1 MRGPVS
7 PDQQRIHHPRSD
19 LTAQSHIK
27 AGAGLYDRTPSRV
40 NRHSSNKKARFERAF
55 LKIGTEEGT
64 RTPTAYGHYHLKVA
78 CLPIPPPRQN
88 RLLRNALCYLL
99 LLRSLRYVCR
109 FISRL
114 SCIQNRYIFNS
125 WLSLL
130 YFQDRWIRQT
140 NLSHTISFVFS
151 KER

>member
-1 MRGPVS
+1 MRGLVLPS
-7 PDQQRIHHPRSD
+7 QLRTQHPRSD
-19 LTAQSHIK
+19 LAAQSHIK

-88 RLLRNALCYLL
+88 RLLRTTYCVLL
-99 LLRSLRYVCR
+99 LLWSLRYVRR
-109 FISRL
+109 FDSRL
-114 SCIQNRYIFNS
+114 SCIKNRYIFNS

-130 YFQDRWIRQT
+130 HFQDCWIRQT
-140 NLSHTISFVFS
+140 DLSHTISFVFS